1 MKYSR
6 CKWVLLLLA
15 AALASSANAGPQKG
29 VPLARDLRSA
39 ADQAEAA
46 CIPLLLEFAA
56 DYCEYCVLLEEEVL
70 KPMLLDRDYDRRV
83 LVRKLTIDQPARLR
97 DFAGHRVTAAQLAER
112 YRISVTPTPQ
122 RVQASAPH
130 IGSASAPTS
139 TKQIWKSRQQVPSD
153 FSVSSGQHQSPRK
166 DSRVS
171 WRTRQ

>member
-1 MKYSR
+1 
-6 CKWVLLLLA
+6 VLLLLA

-56 DYCEYCVLLEEEVL
+56 DHCEYCVLLEEEVL
-70 KPMLLDRDYDRRV
+70 QPMLLDRDYDRRV

-112 YRISVTPTPQ
+112 YRISVTPTLIFVDRRGHELTERMVGVTTLEFYAGYLDRALDSAGETLLERQ
-122 RVQASAPH
+122 RC
-130 IGSASAPTS
+130 
-139 TKQIWKSRQQVPSD
+139 R
-153 FSVSSGQHQSPRK
+153 
-166 DSRVS
+166 
-171 WRTRQ
+171 

>member
-6 CKWVLLLLA
+6 CKWVLLLFA

-70 KPMLLDRDYDRRV
+70 KPMLLDRDYDQRV
-83 LVRKLTIDQPARLR
+83 LVRKLTIDQAARLR

-112 YRISVTPTPQ
+112 YRISVTPTLIFVD
-122 RVQASAPH
+122 RRGHELTERMVGVTTLEFYAGYLDRALD
-130 IGSASAPTS
+130 SASETLRE
-139 TKQIWKSRQQVPSD
+139 RQ
-153 FSVSSGQHQSPRK
+153 RC
-166 DSRVS
+166 R
-171 WRTRQ
+171 